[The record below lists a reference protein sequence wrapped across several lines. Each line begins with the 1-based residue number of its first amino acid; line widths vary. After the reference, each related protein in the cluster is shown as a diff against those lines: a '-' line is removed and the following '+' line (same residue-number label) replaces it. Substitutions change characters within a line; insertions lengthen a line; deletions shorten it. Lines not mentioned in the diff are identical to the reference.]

1 MSKSSREAWA
11 ACTACMLELM
21 VPVKACWA
29 DVCGDK
35 RSSLLQWFWFWL
47 EKRLLQAAAQPHVS
61 RGESLGMISGPLEPA
76 WRLEKNQEN
85 LGSM

>member
-35 RSSLLQWFWFWL
+35 RSSLLQWFSFWL
-47 EKRLLQAAAQPHVS
+47 EKRLLQA
-61 RGESLGMISGPLEPA
+61 EE
-76 WRLEKNQEN
+76 
-85 LGSM
+85 